1 MAKQLFQCAAIIISV
16 TAITSHFVVLFL
28 ARGSGLPFG
37 LLGAGFQTGNFG
49 FFFRRAFWSAMP
61 RVYHKRSF
69 TIIAFAIF
77 LIISFVLAF
86 LVGPSSAIVMRPDL
100 NSWLMLYGPYEVY
113 FPTNQSEFWPETLS
127 ASTPDICSDFL
138 YTTTE
143 SRCPSG
149 GFSELERWSSWG
161 LHSGP
166 ELTSGN
172 LGLWNAIPT
181 LNLPGHSVSQPKLLS
196 QALTSILQPF
206 VQVKCNIFDY
216 NSVAK
221 GVTFPLTSSLTGHS
235 SAMYGDVNTI
245 TMSVLDFN
253 NFEED
258 NNIHMS
264 WVNLHDFNNP
274 ASIGAILKLPNNE
287 NSIRHNY
294 VVPCAVDARWISAEL
309 SMEPATSQSVFG
321 NFGELRGFL
330 WFGGFYFRRQWKS
343 ISRLGFCRG

>member
-1 MAKQLFQCAAIIISV
+1 MDLTKSISQQ
-16 TAITSHFVVLFL
+16 TRAN
-28 ARGSGLPFG
+28 SG
-37 LLGAGFQTGNFG
+37 Q
-49 FFFRRAFWSAMP
+49 
-61 RVYHKRSF
+61 KRF
-69 TIIAFAIF
+69 
-77 LIISFVLAF
+77 
-86 LVGPSSAIVMRPDL
+86 
-100 NSWLMLYGPYEVY
+100 
-113 FPTNQSEFWPETLS
+113 S

-172 LGLWNAIPT
+172 LV
-181 LNLPGHSVSQPKLLS
+181 NLSLYEPFSNTNRQFASSEPQDWSHSY
-196 QALTSILQPF
+196 T
-206 VQVKCNIFDY
+206 
-216 NSVAK
+216 SVAK